1 MGGKFLKKNKEN
13 IISGIIALL
22 FSQII
27 IKIIGLVYKVYLT
40 NREGFGDT
48 GNAIYSAGF
57 QIYALLL
64 AFSSTG
70 VPTAISKLVS
80 ERLAIGDNKGAHRIF
95 KIAFFTFASLGII
108 GTILLFLGAN
118 VIANI
123 WLQIPEAEYSL
134 IALSPSIFFVS
145 ITSVIRGY
153 FNGKEKLSATAR
165 SQSMEQILK
174 TIFTIILVEVSTI
187 LTNKNTML
195 MAASA
200 NLATTIATFFS
211 FSYIYKYYR
220 DKRKEIAIE
229 IKQSANYIPTRVRKT
244 IKHILKEA
252 VPISLTSIMSAFNK
266 NIDSFTIV
274 RNLKKITNEENAKI
288 QYGILSG
295 KIDTLCILTASL
307 NIPFVTAIVPN
318 IAKLKK
324 AKNKIEINK
333 RITMFLQITLL
344 IAIPASI
351 GMILFAKPIL
361 NLLFP
366 NASNGEILLK
376 INSISIIFTLLAQTI
391 NSILQGLGKVN
402 IPVYSFLI
410 GMILKFICNITLIP
424 NSNIGIN
431 GAAIGNIICNFVV
444 CIIGI
449 NVIYQ
454 ITKIK
459 FDIKNLLIKP
469 TIATTMMGILSIN
482 LYNFLKRI
490 ISIEMATI
498 ISVIIA
504 MLIYLVL
511 IIILKIPII
520 LEIIKFKKK
529 NK

>member
-1 MGGKFLKKNKEN
+1 MKKNKEN

-22 FSQII
+22 FSQIL

-40 NREGFGDT
+40 NRDGFGDT

-80 ERLAIGDNKGAHRIF
+80 ERLAIGDNRGAHRIF
-95 KIAFFTFASLGII
+95 KIAFFTFASFGIM

-118 VIANI
+118 VIANV

-153 FNGKEKLSATAR
+153 FNGKEKLSATAK
-165 SQSMEQILK
+165 SQSIEQILK
-174 TIFTIILVEVSTI
+174 TVFTIILVEISTF

-195 MAASA
+195 MAAAA
-200 NLATTIATFFS
+200 NLATTIATFLS

-220 DKRKEIAIE
+220 NRRKEIAIE
-229 IKQSANYIPTRVRKT
+229 IKQSVNYIPTRVRKT

-274 RNLKKITNEENAKI
+274 RNLKKITTEENAKI

-318 IAKLKK
+318 IAKLEKT
-324 AKNKIEINK
+324 KNRKEINK
-333 RITMFLQITLL
+333 RIIMFLQITLL
-344 IAIPASI
+344 IAIPASV
-351 GMILFAKPIL
+351 GMIIFAKPIL

-391 NSILQGLGKVN
+391 NAILQGLGKIN

-410 GMILKFICNITLIP
+410 GMLLKFICNITLIP
-424 NSNIGIN
+424 NPNIGIN
-431 GAAIGNIICNFVV
+431 GAAIGNIICNFIV
-444 CIIGI
+444 CVIGI
-449 NVIYQ
+449 IVIYK
-454 ITKIK
+454 ITKLK
-459 FDIKNLLIKP
+459 LSIKNLILKPVFATLI
-469 TIATTMMGILSIN
+469 MGFSSIN
-482 LYNFLKRI
+482 IYNFLKRI
-490 ISIEMATI
+490 ISIKMATI
-498 ISVIIA
+498 VSIAVA
-504 MLIYLVL
+504 MLIYLIL
-511 IIILKIPII
+511 IIILKIPTI
-520 LEIIKFKKK
+520 LDFIKAKKK

>member
-1 MGGKFLKKNKEN
+1 MKKNKEN

-22 FSQII
+22 FSQIL

-40 NREGFGDT
+40 NRDGFGDT

-80 ERLAIGDNKGAHRIF
+80 ERLAIGDNRGAHRIF
-95 KIAFFTFASLGII
+95 KIAFFTFASFGIM

-118 VIANI
+118 VIANV

-153 FNGKEKLSATAR
+153 FNGKEKLSATAK
-165 SQSMEQILK
+165 SQSIEQILK
-174 TIFTIILVEVSTI
+174 TVFTIILVEISTF

-195 MAASA
+195 MAAAA
-200 NLATTIATFFS
+200 NLATTIATFLS

-220 DKRKEIAIE
+220 NRRKEIAIE
-229 IKQSANYIPTRVRKT
+229 IKQSVNYIPTRVRKT

-274 RNLKKITNEENAKI
+274 RNLKKITTEENAKI

-318 IAKLKK
+318 IAKLEKT
-324 AKNKIEINK
+324 KIE
-333 RITMFLQITLL
+333 
-344 IAIPASI
+344 
-351 GMILFAKPIL
+351 
-361 NLLFP
+361 
-366 NASNGEILLK
+366 
-376 INSISIIFTLLAQTI
+376 
-391 NSILQGLGKVN
+391 
-402 IPVYSFLI
+402 
-410 GMILKFICNITLIP
+410 
-424 NSNIGIN
+424 
-431 GAAIGNIICNFVV
+431 
-444 CIIGI
+444 
-449 NVIYQ
+449 
-454 ITKIK
+454 
-459 FDIKNLLIKP
+459 
-469 TIATTMMGILSIN
+469 
-482 LYNFLKRI
+482 
-490 ISIEMATI
+490 
-498 ISVIIA
+498 
-504 MLIYLVL
+504 
-511 IIILKIPII
+511 
-520 LEIIKFKKK
+520 KK
-529 NK
+529 